1 MLRVGQLLEHVFV
14 AGALGRIAGAALLR
28 QHAELDAP
36 ARAGSRTASA
46 ATSGSRPRTTPAQP
60 SQTST
65 SCFAGSKVS
74 SAGRRRRT
82 SGAGRSRGP
91 RCCCGARGCCTCAPR
106 YSGAS
111 PFDTSPR
118 RAPIRIG
125 RCSMPTGHWFSQ
137 APQVVH
143 CHSTFSRVDL
153 AELAISRSPASSAS
167 CVCRMIVF
175 GFSSLPAPHAGQFTW
190 QRPHSTQVNASST
203 LLLPRSFTVSRPTCS
218 FSKSRFGR
226 LPSSGDFRNTVIGDS
241 TRWKCFDAGISAR
254 NARITSAC
262 THQFTRPA
270 SVRLVEP
277 ERQQEGDHQRGDEQ
291 RDDDRF
297 DRHVRRR
304 ARPAART
311 RGGSAGRRCRTST
324 ATANGVSASR

>member
-1 MLRVGQLLEHVFV
+1 MLRVGQLLVHVLV

-28 QHAELDAP
+28 QHAERDAAGAQDLEQRAQRLLEVGLERAGAAEPDQHVVLRADRRSRAP
-36 ARAGSRTASA
+36 ADVDELLPLVVAE
-46 ATSGSRPRTTPAQP
+46 PPD
-60 SQTST
+60 
-65 SCFAGSKVS
+65 V
-74 SAGRRRRT
+74 RR
-82 SGAGRSRGP
+82 
-91 RCCCGARGCCTCAPR
+91 GARGCCTSRRDTRAPR
-106 YSGAS
+106 RSTPARGARRSGSAGARCRPGTGSRRRRRSCTARAPS
-111 PFDTSPR
+111 PCRPR
-118 RAPIRIG
+118 RA
-125 RCSMPTGHWFSQ
+125 C
-137 APQVVH
+137 V
-143 CHSTFSRVDL
+143 
-153 AELAISRSPASSAS
+153 SRSPASSAS

-254 NARITSAC
+254 NARITIAC

-270 SVRLVEP
+270 SAALVEP
-277 ERQQEGDHQRGDEQ
+277 ERQQERDHQRRDEQ

-297 DRHVRRR
+297 DRHRACRAPTGRTNARRI
-304 ARPAART
+304 
-311 RGGSAGRRCRTST
+311 
-324 ATANGVSASR
+324 SR